1 MCGLVLFLFP
11 SDHSVVTEKNKR
23 RNVLIYCPLHCSL
36 FLIFP
41 SHPIYF
47 FLQLTPTD
55 RDFYIMELDNGL
67 FVDGKYRGSNS
78 RFINH
83 SCDPNCELQRWVV
96 KGSPRIG
103 K

>member
-1 MCGLVLFLFP
+1 MYYNVF
-11 SDHSVVTEKNKR
+11 
-23 RNVLIYCPLHCSL
+23 VLINPVLILPS
-36 FLIFP
+36 FL
-41 SHPIYF
+41 SNLF

-103 K
+103 E